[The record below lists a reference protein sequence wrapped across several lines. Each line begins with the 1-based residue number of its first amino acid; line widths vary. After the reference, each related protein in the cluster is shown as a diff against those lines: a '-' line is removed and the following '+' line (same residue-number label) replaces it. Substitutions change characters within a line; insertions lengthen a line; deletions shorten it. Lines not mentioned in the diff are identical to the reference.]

1 MGPWT
6 HVFDVASRPWLLP
19 GVVKHAEDAASRKVL
34 DRVMSKA
41 RLADPEKRP
50 TFDAM
55 LAEVERHIM

>member
-6 HVFDVASRPWLLP
+6 HVFDTASRPWLLP
-19 GVVKHAEDAASRKVL
+19 GIVKYADAASGKIL

-41 RLADPEKRP
+41 RLADPSQRP